1 MKKEKSFRK
10 KEDKSNPR
18 DGKKKKK
25 KQRQRKAVKQDKI
38 TGNLREGSCQGASL
52 RTASASAPGPVVSH
66 C

>member
-1 MKKEKSFRK
+1 MEKEKSFKK

-18 DGKKKKK
+18 DEEKK

-52 RTASASAPGPVVSH
+52 RTASVSAPGPVVSH

>member
-18 DGKKKKK
+18 DEKKKK
-25 KQRQRKAVKQDKI
+25 KQGQRKAVKQDKI
-38 TGNLREGSCQGASL
+38 TGKLWEGSCQGASL